1 MYKTIER
8 QFPYEKSKNMLN
20 NLDREQK
27 VYRIFPLKR
36 FEEILSSQELVL
48 VRPSMWDD
56 PFENFFLSVNVL
68 DTNGKLGSLQS
79 IKDSWYGQC
88 WTTNADTD
96 AMWRIY
102 SPNKD
107 GVRVST
113 TVGKLFNAIYD
124 QNDEWAS
131 LKYFIVKVEYKTKQE
146 ISTFMQNTSF
156 WNVAIGGQNDGFAKL
171 LCVKREA
178 FDHENEV
185 RVLVSK
191 TPDEMEKN
199 NSCIYQI
206 KIDFEKLFDDIC
218 LDPRL
223 SDSEYQKLRCGLISK
238 TKLSISQSD
247 LYKFDLQP
255 IRLD

>member
-1 MYKTIER
+1 MYDAIEKE
-8 QFPYEKSKNMLN
+8 FHYDKNKNILN

-27 VYRIFPLKR
+27 IYRIFPLSR
-36 FEEILSSQELVL
+36 FEEMMQNQELVL

-56 PFENFFLSVNVL
+56 PFENFFLSVNAI
-68 DTNGKLGSLQS
+68 DANGESGSLQS

-113 TVGKLFNAIYD
+113 TVGKLFDAIYAETD
-124 QNDEWAS
+124 IAAS
-131 LKYFIVKVEYKTKQE
+131 LKYFIGKVEYKTKQE
-146 ISTFMQNTSF
+146 ISDFMQDTSF
-156 WNVAIGGQNDGFAKL
+156 RSVAIGGQNDGFARL

-178 FDHENEV
+178 FTHENEV
-185 RVLVSK
+185 RILISK
-191 TPDEMEKN
+191 TPEEMEKD
-199 NSCIYQI
+199 NSCIHKI
-206 KIDFEKLFDDIC
+206 KIDFEKLFEDIC

-223 SDSEYQKLRCGLISK
+223 TDSEYQKLRCRLISK
-238 TKLSISQSD
+238 TQLPIIQSD

-255 IRLD
+255 IKLD

>member
-1 MYKTIER
+1 MYEITER
-8 QFPYEKSKNMLN
+8 QFPYDKNKNILN

-27 VYRIFPLKR
+27 IYRIFTLSR
-36 FEEILSSQELVL
+36 FEEMIQKQELVL

-56 PFENFFLSVNVL
+56 PFENFFLNVNVI
-68 DTNGKLGSLQS
+68 DANGELGSLQS

-88 WTTNADTD
+88 WTTNEDTD

-113 TVGKLFNAIYD
+113 TVGKLFDAIYD
-124 QNDEWAS
+124 ENDKWAS
-131 LKYFIVKVEYKTKQE
+131 LKYFIGKVEYKTKQE
-146 ISTFMQNTSF
+146 ISEFMQNTSF
-156 WNVAIGGQNDGFAKL
+156 WSVAIGGQNDGFARL

-178 FDHENEV
+178 FAHENEV
-185 RVLVSK
+185 RILISK
-191 TPDEMEKN
+191 TPEEMKKD
-199 NSCIYQI
+199 NSCIFKI
-206 KIDFEKLFDDIC
+206 KIDFENLFEDIC

-223 SDSEYQKLRCGLISK
+223 PENEYQKLRCRLQVN
-238 TKLSISQSD
+238 TQLSIAQSG
-247 LYKFDLQP
+247 LYKFDLKP